1 IENAQPDEGDI
12 GSEASRESQFAGE

>member
-1 IENAQPDEGDI
+1 AQPDEGDI